1 MFVFEELRARC
12 ERHVQKERVK
22 RREVWKN
29 EINYAWK
36 LQTMLRLTHFV
47 TPARMSLRFVKRN
60 NFTQL
65 DSNNFAHEAF
75 FLRCCWFNEM
85 NVSFKPRARWSIKIQ
100 EMWNF
105 INWVSLSL
113 YLSHL
118 KRFKT
123 SDNHETQPRSNQSRW
138 GKWIKRR
145 SFASTAVS
153 WEFSGKLAWLS

>member
-75 FLRCCWFNEM
+75 FSVVVDLMRWMFRSN
-85 NVSFKPRARWSIKIQ
+85 RAHDGQLKFRKCEILLI
-100 EMWNF
+100 EF
-105 INWVSLSL
+105 LSL